1 MIEHKKL
8 MIFEIVS
15 IIFILLIV
23 ALIFFVDIN
32 LGFFKVVSTKT
43 LIGSLNIVKEVENNY
58 NNKKTEYDTTIK
70 NIDSLKSEFDVQK
83 SKYDAITDETVDII
97 KQATTAE
104 KYNIEYMW
112 VKLGNYARSNNL
124 ELNMLEPGANPV
136 STEDTSKTTT
146 SNTVTSDTTVKTEVK
161 DEKAATNNNATNTT
175 NTTEEVPTVT
185 TSDELVIKVKGTYL
199 NVSDFIFDIENDKEL
214 RFKLDKIKMES
225 AGSNMITAT
234 FSVKNL
240 IFNK

>member
-8 MIFEIVS
+8 IVFEIVS
-15 IIFILLIV
+15 IIFIVLIISLV
-23 ALIFFVDIN
+23 LFVDIN
-32 LGFFKVVSTKT
+32 LGFFKIVSTKT
-43 LIGSLNIVKEVENNY
+43 LIGSLNVVKEAENNY
-58 NNKKTEYDTTIK
+58 NNKKIEYETTIK
-70 NIDSLKSEFDVQK
+70 NIESLKSQFSVQK

-97 KQATTAE
+97 KQATTSE

-124 ELNMLEPGANPV
+124 ELSMLEPGANPV
-136 STEDTSKTTT
+136 ATEDSKKTTT
-146 SNTVTSDTTVKTEVK
+146 NTVTSNTTVKTEVK
-161 DEKAATNNNATNTT
+161 DEKTTT
-175 NTTEEVPTVT
+175 NKEEVPTVT
-185 TSDELVIKVKGTYL
+185 TSDELVIKVKGSYL